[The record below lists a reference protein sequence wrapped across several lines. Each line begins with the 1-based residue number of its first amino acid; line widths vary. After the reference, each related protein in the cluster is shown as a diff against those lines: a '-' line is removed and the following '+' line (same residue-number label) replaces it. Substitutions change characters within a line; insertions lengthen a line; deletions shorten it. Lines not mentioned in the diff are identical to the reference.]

1 MKKILYAMISI
12 LFVSLFLSCSMGE
25 EDNNESS
32 GGNTPKTNSDVLI
45 MMYLDGDNNL
55 NDTSWKNLYDTQV
68 GLMNLRGETT
78 INVLALIDG
87 MSKYER
93 LYNKG
98 GKTYLYKVGALTS
111 EEAEDSNII
120 VGKSTLNY
128 SKSTS
133 WVYNGSGT
141 ATQEVDMSNAKTLYN
156 FLNWA
161 NTNFT
166 ADKKILIFH
175 NHGGGPYN
183 ELTSSLEI
191 QDAARSICYDDTN
204 RKGSN
209 FYLSTKDIS
218 LAIQKTF
225 GKVDL
230 IVEDVCLEC
239 SIEEVYGLQDATNYL
254 IASPNTTIT
263 NSYNYDLIIPY
274 ISTGASIVDIGKRFV
289 DYNME
294 KCRYTTT
301 RGADTKSN
309 DPTCM
314 ELSLTLVDCS
324 KKTELAEIKNLTSN
338 LAEQLLADSTN
349 KDFYTNYLI
358 GKLYY
363 KENYFFGFSF
373 DTTYLY
379 TQDLGVMAYLLAYK
393 STGIADNVKTAAASL
408 YNKLHDSGL
417 IVYGWSGGKEHDWY
431 YSGNSSYGNRDFLK
445 ITDGKC
451 AWGISITSG
460 RHFPKISL
468 ADYSSWSEF
477 GKDNKWAD
485 LLVEWKNTV
494 E

>member
-1 MKKILYAMISI
+1 MRKFIFLLSLISS
-12 LFVSLFLSCSMGE
+12 FSFSCSM
-25 EDNNESS
+25 NNNADGDEVSE
-32 GGNTPKTNSDVLI
+32 TLQQTKVQSDLLI

-55 NDTSWKNLYDTQV
+55 NDYAWENLINVQKGLKNISQDTKV
-68 GLMNLRGETT
+68 T
-78 INVLALIDG
+78 VLALIDG
-87 MSKYER
+87 NADYAQKYQTD
-93 LYNKG
+93 

-183 ELTSSLEI
+183 ELTSCLEI

-254 IASPNTTIT
+254 IASPNSTIT

-349 KDFYTNYLI
+349 KDFYTNYRI

-363 KENYFFGFSF
+363 KKNYFCGFSF

-393 STGIADNVKTAAASL
+393 STGIADKVKTAAASL

-431 YSGNSSYGNRDFLK
+431 YSGNSSYGNLDFLK

-460 RHFPKISL
+460 RRFPKISL

>member
-87 MSKYER
+87 NADYAQKYQTD
-93 LYNKG
+93 

-183 ELTSSLEI
+183 GESFIPLLQSS
-191 QDAARSICYDDTN
+191 R
-204 RKGSN
+204 
-209 FYLSTKDIS
+209 
-218 LAIQKTF
+218 
-225 GKVDL
+225 
-230 IVEDVCLEC
+230 
-239 SIEEVYGLQDATNYL
+239 
-254 IASPNTTIT
+254 
-263 NSYNYDLIIPY
+263 
-274 ISTGASIVDIGKRFV
+274 
-289 DYNME
+289 
-294 KCRYTTT
+294 
-301 RGADTKSN
+301 
-309 DPTCM
+309 
-314 ELSLTLVDCS
+314 
-324 KKTELAEIKNLTSN
+324 
-338 LAEQLLADSTN
+338 
-349 KDFYTNYLI
+349 
-358 GKLYY
+358 
-363 KENYFFGFSF
+363 
-373 DTTYLY
+373 
-379 TQDLGVMAYLLAYK
+379 
-393 STGIADNVKTAAASL
+393 
-408 YNKLHDSGL
+408 
-417 IVYGWSGGKEHDWY
+417 
-431 YSGNSSYGNRDFLK
+431 
-445 ITDGKC
+445 
-451 AWGISITSG
+451 
-460 RHFPKISL
+460 
-468 ADYSSWSEF
+468 
-477 GKDNKWAD
+477 
-485 LLVEWKNTV
+485 
-494 E
+494 